1 MNYIAIVALVLSIGS
16 YGFSFFTTKFFT
28 SPDRV
33 YESIV
38 KNMEHKQ
45 KKQMEGVK
53 EKASKY
59 IEKNYNEIVA
69 NSPIYGNAN
78 ATNIIVQFSD
88 YNCGYCKAA
97 HQFLAGVVKNRPDI
111 KIVIKELPIL
121 GQDSK
126 DAAKVALFINSKDPA
141 KYQAFHSKMLSSK
154 TKESA
159 VKVAISLGFKEAD
172 VKAAIK
178 SNEFEEEI
186 KKTYALAQEL
196 GIGGTPS
203 FIIGK
208 EFVPSFMPED
218 KFQELITKN
227 FK

>member
-28 SPDRV
+28 NPDRV

-45 KKQMEGVK
+45 KKQMEDVK

-59 IEKNYNEIVA
+59 VEKNYDEIIA
-69 NSPIYGNAN
+69 NSPVYGNAS

-126 DAAKVALFINSKDPA
+126 DAAKIALFINSKDPS

-159 VKVAISLGFKEAD
+159 VKVAVSLGFKESD

-178 SNEFEEEI
+178 SDVFEEEI
-186 KKTYALAQEL
+186 KNTYKLAQEL

>member
-1 MNYIAIVALVLSIGS
+1 
-16 YGFSFFTTKFFT
+16 
-28 SPDRV
+28 
-33 YESIV
+33 
-38 KNMEHKQ
+38 
-45 KKQMEGVK
+45 MEGVK

-69 NSPIYGNAN
+69 NSPVYGNPN

-97 HQFLAGVVKNRPDI
+97 HQFLAGVVKNRSDI

-141 KYQAFHSKMLSSK
+141 KYQNFHSKMLSSK

-186 KKTYALAQEL
+186 NKTYTLAQEL

-208 EFVPSFMPED
+208 EFVPSFMPEE

-227 FK
+227 FN

>member
-69 NSPIYGNAN
+69 NSPVYGNPN

-88 YNCGYCKAA
+88 YNCGYW
-97 HQFLAGVVKNRPDI
+97 
-111 KIVIKELPIL
+111 
-121 GQDSK
+121 
-126 DAAKVALFINSKDPA
+126 
-141 KYQAFHSKMLSSK
+141 
-154 TKESA
+154 
-159 VKVAISLGFKEAD
+159 
-172 VKAAIK
+172 
-178 SNEFEEEI
+178 
-186 KKTYALAQEL
+186 
-196 GIGGTPS
+196 
-203 FIIGK
+203 
-208 EFVPSFMPED
+208 
-218 KFQELITKN
+218 
-227 FK
+227 